1 VAAAF
6 IRGNREPNALTI
18 PKRNAGK
25 ALCLP
30 GRINATP
37 WCRKCPAQKPPES
50 QKIGYNDEMGHAF
63 ARSDLEQD
71 GVESGGIMTI
81 RAERE
86 NDLFSVHGVYE
97 AAFPTSSEAYLVDG
111 LRRMVDPLVSLV
123 AEERGKI
130 IGHIFFSPVSL
141 DGRPDLLI
149 MGLAPMAVL
158 PGHQHAG
165 IGSALARA
173 GLDQCRL
180 LPAAAVVVLGHPEFY
195 PRFGFVPSTR
205 FGIRSEYDV
214 PEEVFMALEL
224 EPGCLDGLSGTIR
237 YHDAFNAVA

>member
-1 VAAAF
+1 
-6 IRGNREPNALTI
+6 
-18 PKRNAGK
+18 
-25 ALCLP
+25 
-30 GRINATP
+30 
-37 WCRKCPAQKPPES
+37 
-50 QKIGYNDEMGHAF
+50 
-63 ARSDLEQD
+63 
-71 GVESGGIMTI
+71 
-81 RAERE
+81 
-86 NDLFSVHGVYE
+86 
-97 AAFPTSSEAYLVDG
+97 
-111 LRRMVDPLVSLV
+111 MVDPLISLV
-123 AEERGKI
+123 AEERGKV

-165 IGSALARA
+165 IGSALVRA

-205 FGIRSEYDV
+205 FGIRSDYDV

>member
-1 VAAAF
+1 
-6 IRGNREPNALTI
+6 
-18 PKRNAGK
+18 
-25 ALCLP
+25 
-30 GRINATP
+30 
-37 WCRKCPAQKPPES
+37 
-50 QKIGYNDEMGHAF
+50 
-63 ARSDLEQD
+63 
-71 GVESGGIMTI
+71 MTI
-81 RAERE
+81 RTERE
-86 NDLFSVHGVYE
+86 SDILSVHGVHE

-130 IGHIFFSPVSL
+130 IGHILFTPVSL
-141 DGRPDLLI
+141 DSRPELLI

-158 PGHQHAG
+158 PGHQRAG
-165 IGSALARA
+165 IGSALVRA

-195 PRFGFVPSTR
+195 PRFGFLPSTR

-224 EPGCLDGLSGTIR
+224 EPGCLDGPPGVIQ